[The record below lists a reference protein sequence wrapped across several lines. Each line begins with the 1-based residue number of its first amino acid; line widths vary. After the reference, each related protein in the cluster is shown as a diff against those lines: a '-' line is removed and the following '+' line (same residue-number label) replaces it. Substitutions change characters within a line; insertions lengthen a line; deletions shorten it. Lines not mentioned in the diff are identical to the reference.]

1 LDQFALQVLLILEF
15 LLLQLLLQSQRLQ
28 MGLLPQIHLWVLH
41 RLLHLQGQR
50 LQLHQQDLL
59 SLRDLTVQLL
69 QLFLY
74 LLGL

>member
-28 MGLLPQIHLWVLH
+28 
-41 RLLHLQGQR
+41 
-50 LQLHQQDLL
+50 LHQQDLL
-59 SLRDLTVQLL
+59 SLQDLTVQLL

-74 LLGL
+74 LLGQLHQLILWHQ